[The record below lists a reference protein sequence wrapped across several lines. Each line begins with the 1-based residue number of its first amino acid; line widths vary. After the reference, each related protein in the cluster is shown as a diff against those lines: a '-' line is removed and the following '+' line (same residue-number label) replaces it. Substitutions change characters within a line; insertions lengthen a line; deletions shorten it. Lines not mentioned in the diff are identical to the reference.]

1 MKVKCTVILVVLST
15 LLFSY
20 EVQANFSP
28 ALHSNSLKVSS
39 LSFLKESNGPLPI
52 EKVVQLHRAGK
63 FYTHEGNFVN
73 FGRTYQRY
81 WMHFSLGVK
90 DAAEPILYFDNPHI
104 YHLKVFAMIDGQLI
118 QLYNG
123 GSAQVF
129 SQRHFAYRN
138 FVFQLNL
145 SENQFVD
152 YYVLLDRVDE
162 VLKFS
167 VNLYEKQDFMR
178 SYNLNYWL
186 YGSFSGILL
195 FIILFSAFLWLS
207 LKAKIHL
214 WYILY
219 LFLVLV
225 FVLADSGLGYEFL
238 WGQYPELNKYIR
250 TPLGMVAFAV
260 QLHFM
265 QLFISQTKGNSKYFI
280 WVNRCKWFFLTLSL
294 LFLIEVC
301 FKVTVPLIAFKIFQL
316 AFYLA
321 YTTGLLLV
329 FLSLVEKIIQKNKV
343 ALIYLLAILTLLVQ
357 ISIVMLARWNIL
369 HVAIDTSLTLTFCIL
384 AEVIVL
390 TLGLTFRYNYYKVE
404 RNKLEMSLIAQKNL
418 TLTKVL
424 EAIDE
429 EKRRIAE
436 DLHDEVGGTLSVIR
450 GILSNVDKQVDPSLQ
465 QKLVRSQGLLDQAC
479 KDLRYIAHD
488 LMPVAFNQ
496 SSLSREIEE
505 IVNKAN
511 MASQTTL
518 FSYLVDGEERAL
530 DKRIE
535 MNVFRMVNELIHNI
549 RKHAGANKALVQLT
563 YHADFFQLMVEDD
576 GQGLELQTVEKNG
589 IGLRNLKSR
598 AEYINAEIHIDTG
611 KTGTTIICNVPY

>member
-52 EKVVQLHRAGK
+52 EKVIEMHRAGK
-63 FYTHEGNFVN
+63 FYAHEGNFVN

-81 WMHFSLGVK
+81 WMHFNLGAK

-260 QLHFM
+260 Q
-265 QLFISQTKGNSKYFI
+265 
-280 WVNRCKWFFLTLSL
+280 
-294 LFLIEVC
+294 
-301 FKVTVPLIAFKIFQL
+301 
-316 AFYLA
+316 
-321 YTTGLLLV
+321 
-329 FLSLVEKIIQKNKV
+329 
-343 ALIYLLAILTLLVQ
+343 
-357 ISIVMLARWNIL
+357 
-369 HVAIDTSLTLTFCIL
+369 
-384 AEVIVL
+384 
-390 TLGLTFRYNYYKVE
+390 
-404 RNKLEMSLIAQKNL
+404 
-418 TLTKVL
+418 
-424 EAIDE
+424 
-429 EKRRIAE
+429 
-436 DLHDEVGGTLSVIR
+436 
-450 GILSNVDKQVDPSLQ
+450 
-465 QKLVRSQGLLDQAC
+465 
-479 KDLRYIAHD
+479 
-488 LMPVAFNQ
+488 
-496 SSLSREIEE
+496 
-505 IVNKAN
+505 
-511 MASQTTL
+511 
-518 FSYLVDGEERAL
+518 
-530 DKRIE
+530 
-535 MNVFRMVNELIHNI
+535 
-549 RKHAGANKALVQLT
+549 
-563 YHADFFQLMVEDD
+563 
-576 GQGLELQTVEKNG
+576 
-589 IGLRNLKSR
+589 
-598 AEYINAEIHIDTG
+598 
-611 KTGTTIICNVPY
+611 